1 MPRPEFVHFL
11 KMVILFNKIA
21 TIYTSSL
28 FNLRFRLMGIYAFFF
43 FFMAEKWK
51 VSCLL
56 WRIHD
61 NTSIWMTQGRIQLR
75 IWCLSCLPLKG
86 ILFS

>member
-43 FFMAEKWK
+43 FFMAEK
-51 VSCLL
+51 
-56 WRIHD
+56 
-61 NTSIWMTQGRIQLR
+61 
-75 IWCLSCLPLKG
+75 
-86 ILFS
+86 